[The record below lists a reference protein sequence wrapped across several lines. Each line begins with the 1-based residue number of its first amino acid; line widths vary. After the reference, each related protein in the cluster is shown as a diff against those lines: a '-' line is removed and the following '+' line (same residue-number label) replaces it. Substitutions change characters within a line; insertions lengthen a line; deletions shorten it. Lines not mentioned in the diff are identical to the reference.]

1 MREFLNVQIA
11 HRSNGDTMAVRK
23 IIKID
28 ESRCD
33 GCGKCVDACA
43 EGAIE
48 IRDGKAKIVKDMFC
62 DGFGACLGEC
72 PQGALTIEEREADP
86 FDEEAAKR
94 HVEESRAPPSCGCPS
109 AVPMLLR
116 PLEAASTPT
125 EDGSELVNWPIQM
138 GLVSPN
144 APYFRGARLLLA
156 GDCTA
161 FSFASMHPSFIRG
174 RTTVIGC
181 PKLDDNQEYV
191 EKLSAILGANDIKDI
206 TILHMEVPCCG
217 QLRRLV
223 KEAMGKA
230 GSSAPITSY
239 TIGRTGALVKDQGK
253 K

>member
-1 MREFLNVQIA
+1 MRGFLNVQIA
-11 HRSNGDTMAVRK
+11 HRSTVDTMAVRK
-23 IIKID
+23 IINID
-28 ESRCD
+28 ERKCN

-48 IRDGKAKIVKDMFC
+48 IRDGKARIVKDMFC

-94 HVEESRAPPSCGCPS
+94 HIEESRAPTSCGCPS
-109 AVPMLLR
+109 AVPILLR
-116 PLEAASTPT
+116 PQVAASTQT
-125 EDGSELVNWPIQM
+125 EGGSELVNWPIQM
-138 GLVSPN
+138 SLVSPK

-161 FSFASMHPSFIRG
+161 FAFASMHPSFIKG

-181 PKLDDNQEYV
+181 PKLDDNLEFV
-191 EKLSAILGANDIKDI
+191 EKLSAILSANDIKDI
-206 TILHMEVPCCG
+206 TIVHMEVPCCG

-223 KEAMGKA
+223 KDASGRA
-230 GSSAPITSY
+230 GSSAVINSY
-239 TIGRTGALVKDQGK
+239 TIGRTGALVKDQ
-253 K
+253 

>member
-1 MREFLNVQIA
+1 
-11 HRSNGDTMAVRK
+11 MAVRK

-28 ESRCD
+28 EGRCN
-33 GCGKCVDACA
+33 GCGKCVEACA

-48 IRDGKAKIVKDMFC
+48 IRDGKARIVRDMFC

-94 HVEESRAPPSCGCPS
+94 HVNGGGPPSSCGCPS

-116 PLEAASTPT
+116 PQENASSPSEA
-125 EDGSELVNWPIQM
+125 GSELVNWPIQM
-138 GLVSPN
+138 SLVSPT
-144 APYFRGARLLLA
+144 APYFEGARLLLA

-161 FSFASMHPSFIRG
+161 FAFASMHPSFIRG

-181 PKLDDNQEYV
+181 PKLDDNHDYV
-191 EKLSAILGANDIKDI
+191 EKLSAILSTNDIKDI
-206 TILHMEVPCCG
+206 TIVHMEVPCCG

-223 KEAMGKA
+223 QEAMRRTGSKA
-230 GSSAPITSY
+230 GITSY
-239 TIGRTGALVKDQGK
+239 TVGRTGELVKD
-253 K
+253 